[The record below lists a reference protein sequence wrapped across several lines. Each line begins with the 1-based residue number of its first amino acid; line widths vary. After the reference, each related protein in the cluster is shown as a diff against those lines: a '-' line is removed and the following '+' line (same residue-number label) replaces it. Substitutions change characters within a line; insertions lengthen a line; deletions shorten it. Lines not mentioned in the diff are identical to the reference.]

1 MTGFRFGDLPLRA
14 KASYVAHAFKAAA
27 KQHHRWMRP
36 LLSRYIDSEGV
47 ILDIGGHAGQYAKLF
62 ARMAR
67 HGQVYSF
74 EPGSYACSILRLAV
88 RINGFSNIHLVAKG
102 LSDQPGSQV
111 LNTPLKDNGTFRY
124 GLAHMSEMN
133 RAGPYHQEEVPV
145 TTIDRFTADE
155 GLQRLDFIKMDVQG
169 WEMRIL
175 EGGAETITRYRPV
188 MVVELVDEQLL
199 QSGNSLQAAWE
210 LLGSWGYRAAIC
222 IGGKDLTP
230 LEAPREGDI
239 FWLPD

>member
-1 MTGFRFGDLPLRA
+1 MTGFRFGDLPWRA
-14 KASYVAHAFKAAA
+14 KASYVAHAFKAAV

-67 HGQVYSF
+67 HGRVYSF
-74 EPGSYACSILRLAV
+74 EPSSYAYSILRLAI

-102 LSDQPGSQV
+102 LSDQPGSQI

-124 GLAHMSEMN
+124 GLAHMGEID
-133 RAGPYHQEEVPV
+133 RAGPYHHQEVPI
-145 TTIDRFTADE
+145 TTIDLFAADE
-155 GLQRLDFIKMDVQG
+155 GLQRLDFIKMDVEG

-175 EGGAETITRYRPV
+175 EGGAQTIARHRPV
-188 MVVELVDEQLL
+188 MLVELVDEQLS
-199 QSGNSLQAAWE
+199 QAGDSLKAAWE
-210 LLGSWGYRAAIC
+210 LLESWRYRPVTFFDEI
-222 IGGKDLTP
+222 KLTP
-230 LEAPREGDI
+230 LDAPRDGDA

>member
-1 MTGFRFGDLPLRA
+1 MVGTSGIDFDRLRICHRTKPVVESIR
-14 KASYVAHAFKAAA
+14 KAPAAGAVRSGRAERIQLAAH
-27 KQHHRWMRP
+27 QC
-36 LLSRYIDSEGV
+36 STEGV
-47 ILDIGGHAGQYAKLF
+47 GGH
-62 ARMAR
+62 
-67 HGQVYSF
+67 
-74 EPGSYACSILRLAV
+74 SILRLAV

-124 GLAHMSEMN
+124 GLAHMSEMD

-145 TTIDRFTADE
+145 TTIDRFAADE

-175 EGGAETITRYRPV
+175 EGGAQTITRYHPV
-188 MVVELVDEQLL
+188 MVVELVDEQLS
-199 QSGNSLQAAWE
+199 QVGDSLKAAWG
-210 LLGSWGYRAAIC
+210 LLESWGYRAAIC
-222 IGGKDLTP
+222 IDGKDLTP
-230 LEAPREGDI
+230 LEAPRDGDI

>member
-1 MTGFRFGDLPLRA
+1 MTSFRFGDLPLRA

-27 KQHHRWMRP
+27 KQHHKWMRP
-36 LLSRYIDSEGV
+36 LLSRYIDSEEV

-74 EPGSYACSILRLAV
+74 EPGS
-88 RINGFSNIHLVAKG
+88 
-102 LSDQPGSQV
+102 QV

-124 GLAHMSEMN
+124 GLAHMSEMD

-145 TTIDRFTADE
+145 TTIDRFAADE
-155 GLQRLDFIKMDVQG
+155 GLQRLDFIKIDTQG

-175 EGGAETITRYRPV
+175 KGGAETITRYRPV

-199 QSGNSLQAAWE
+199 QIGDSLQAAWE
-210 LLGSWGYRAAIC
+210 FLESWGYRAAIC
-222 IGGKDLTP
+222 IDGKDLTP
-230 LEAPREGDI
+230 LEAPRDGDI
-239 FWLPD
+239 FWLPG